1 MAQKKIFTAL
11 NLQENLIK
19 NVGAPVDNNDV
30 ATKASAQA
38 QADTAKSEAI
48 SAAATDAA
56 TKANAA
62 QTAAEATAA
71 SLASAAQAAAISAA
85 AADAE
90 TKASAALTSA
100 NTYTD
105 GKITALVN
113 GAPDLL
119 NTLDELAAALGDDA
133 NFATTVT
140 NAIAAKTSKAA
151 VTITGAGTSTS
162 EGFEYSV
169 AHNLDKATIVAQVF
183 DGSDVV
189 DVFIR
194 KVDNN
199 TLKVITGAALGSTQL
214 SVVVVG

>member
-48 SAAATDAA
+48 SEAATDAA

-62 QTAAEATAA
+62 QAAAEATAA
-71 SLASAAQAAAISAA
+71 SLASAAQTAAISAA

>member
-30 ATKASAQA
+30 ATKASAQV

-48 SAAATDAA
+48 SAAATDAT

-100 NTYTD
+100 NTYTE
-105 GKITALVN
+105 GKITALVS
-113 GAPDLL
+113 GAPAALDTL
-119 NTLDELAAALGDDA
+119 NELSAALGNDA
-133 NFATTVT
+133 NFATSVATS
-140 NAIAAKTSKAA
+140 IGLKTSKSV
-151 VTITGAGTSTS
+151 VTITGAGSSTAD
-162 EGFEYSV
+162 GVEYTV
-169 AHNLDKATIVAQVF
+169 AHNLGKASIVAQVF
-183 DGSDVV
+183 EGNDAV

-194 KVDNN
+194 KVDSN
-199 TLKVITGAALGSTQL
+199 TLKVITGAALGSTEL

>member
-19 NVGAPVDNNDV
+19 NVGTPVDNNDV

-48 SAAATDAA
+48 SAAATDA
-56 TKANAA
+56 TSKANAA

-71 SLASAAQAAAISAA
+71 SLASAAQSAAISTA
-85 AADAE
+85 AADAT
-90 TKASAALTSA
+90 TKAAGAVTSA
-100 NTYTD
+100 NSYTD

>member
-1 MAQKKIFTAL
+1 MALKKIFTAL
-11 NLQENLIK
+11 DLQENLIK
-19 NVGAPVDNNDV
+19 NVAAPVDNKDV

-48 SAAATDAA
+48 TAAATDAT

-62 QTAAEATAA
+62 KTAAEATAA
-71 SLASAAQAAAISAA
+71 SLASAAQTAAISAA
-85 AADAE
+85 ATDAT
-90 TKASAALTSA
+90 TKANAALSSA
-100 NTYTD
+100 NAYTD
-105 GKITALVN
+105 TKITALVN
-113 GAPDLL
+113 GAPALL
-119 NTLDELAAALGDDA
+119 DTLDELAAALGDDA

-140 NAIAAKTSKAA
+140 NAIAAKTSKAV

-162 EGFEYSV
+162 DGFEYSV

-199 TLKVITGAALGSTQL
+199 TLKVITGAALGSTEL

>member
-48 SAAATDAA
+48 TAAATDAT

-85 AADAE
+85 AADAT
-90 TKASAALTSA
+90 TKASAALSSA

-119 NTLDELAAALGDDA
+119 NTLDELAAALGDDV
-133 NFATTVT
+133 NFATSVT
-140 NAIAAKTSKAA
+140 TAIAAKTSKAA

-169 AHNLDKATIVAQVF
+169 AHNLGKASIVAQVF
-183 DGSDVV
+183 EGNDAV

-194 KVDNN
+194 KVDSN
-199 TLKVITGAALGSTQL
+199 TLKVITGAALGSTEL

>member
-1 MAQKKIFTAL
+1 MAEKKIFTAL
-11 NLQENLIK
+11 NLQANAIK
-19 NVGAPVDNNDV
+19 NVKAPVDDNDV
-30 ATKASAQA
+30 ATKASAQSQASAA
-38 QADTAKSEAI
+38 QAAAI
-48 SAAATDAA
+48 SAAATDAT

-85 AADAE
+85 ASDAT
-90 TKASAALTSA
+90 TKAAGAVTTA

-113 GAPDLL
+113 NAPAALDTL
-119 NTLDELAAALGDDA
+119 NELALALGSDA
-133 NFATTVT
+133 NFSTTVT
-140 NAIAAKTSKAA
+140 NSIASKTSKA
-151 VTITGAGTSTS
+151 VVVITGAGSSTS

-169 AHNLDKATIVAQVF
+169 AHNLNKAAIVAQVF
-183 DGSDVV
+183 EGNDAV

-194 KVDNN
+194 KVDSN
-199 TLKVITGAALGSTQL
+199 TLKVITGAALGSTEL

>member
-19 NVGAPVDNNDV
+19 NVGTPVDNNDV

-48 SAAATDAA
+48 SAAATDA
-56 TKANAA
+56 TSKANAA

-71 SLASAAQAAAISAA
+71 SLASAAQSAAISTA
-85 AADAE
+85 AADAT
-90 TKASAALTSA
+90 TKAAGAVTSA
-100 NTYTD
+100 NSYTD

-119 NTLDELAAALGDDA
+119 NTLDELAAALGDDE

>member
-1 MAQKKIFTAL
+1 MAEKKIFTAL
-11 NLQENLIK
+11 NLQANAIK
-19 NVGAPVDNNDV
+19 NVKAPVDDNDV
-30 ATKASAQA
+30 ATKASAQL
-38 QADTAKSEAI
+38 QATTAKTEAV
-48 SAAATDAA
+48 SAAATDAT

-85 AADAE
+85 ASDAT
-90 TKASAALTSA
+90 TKAAGAVTTA

-113 GAPDLL
+113 NAPAALDTL
-119 NTLDELAAALGDDA
+119 NELALALGSDA
-133 NFATTVT
+133 SFSTTVT
-140 NAIAAKTSKAA
+140 NSIASKTSKQ
-151 VTITGAGTSTS
+151 VVVITGAGSSTS

-169 AHNLDKATIVAQVF
+169 AHNLNKAAIVAQVF
-183 DGSDVV
+183 EGNDAV

-194 KVDNN
+194 KVDGN
-199 TLKVITGAALGSTQL
+199 TLKVITGAALGSTEL

>member
-1 MAQKKIFTAL
+1 MAEKKIFTAL
-11 NLQENLIK
+11 NLQANAIK
-19 NVGAPVDNNDV
+19 NVKAPVDDNDV
-30 ATKASAQA
+30 ATKASAQL
-38 QADTAKSEAI
+38 QATTAKTEAV
-48 SAAATDAA
+48 SAAATDAT

-85 AADAE
+85 ASDAT
-90 TKASAALTSA
+90 TKAAGAVTTA

-113 GAPDLL
+113 NAPAALDTL
-119 NTLDELAAALGDDA
+119 NELALALGSDA
-133 NFATTVT
+133 SFSTTVT
-140 NAIAAKTSKAA
+140 NSIASKTSKQ
-151 VTITGAGTSTS
+151 VVVITGAGLSTS

-169 AHNLDKATIVAQVF
+169 AHNLNKAAIVAQVF
-183 DGSDVV
+183 EGNDAV

-194 KVDNN
+194 KVDSN
-199 TLKVITGAALGSTQL
+199 TLKVITGAALGSTEL